1 MRLALAES
9 ASIISPMTQPTRPLI
24 LRLRNW
30 VGDVVL
36 GLPTL
41 QRLADEGFD
50 LRLVGKG
57 WAADLLAGHGWPVA
71 TLQGRFGDRLAQ
83 LRGLRRQAQVDDPG
97 FDRRLNALCLPF
109 SFSSALEF
117 RLAGLRAIGH
127 AHEGRSLLLWRSL
140 QRATGQHELA
150 VYWQLGSALLGQEAP
165 LPTAIG
171 LKTSPAHRAA
181 AAGLRER
188 YGIAPGYIVICP
200 FAGGTFEGLDKTW
213 PLFAEFAARHLPA
226 FGRQVLI
233 CPGPG
238 EEEQARQQFGSAL
251 LLPGVK
257 LGTYA
262 ALLQDAALMI
272 SNDTGPGHI
281 AAAVGTRLLSVL
293 GPTEPGQWGAWGP
306 SVELVRRWPGWPTL
320 AEVSAATERL
330 LAPTLSTPTS
340 P

>member
-1 MRLALAES
+1 M
-9 ASIISPMTQPTRPLI
+9 SPPIRPLI

-41 QRLADEGFD
+41 QRLADAGYD
-50 LRLVGKG
+50 LRLVGKA

-71 TLQGRFGDRLAQ
+71 TLAGRFGDRVTQ
-83 LRGLRRQAQVDDPG
+83 LRSLHGQALIDDPG
-97 FDRRLNALCLPF
+97 CDRRLNALCLPF

-127 AHEGRSLLLWRSL
+127 AHEGRSLLLSRRL
-140 QRATGQHELA
+140 KRVAGQHELA

-165 LPTAIG
+165 LPASID
-171 LKTSPAHRAA
+171 LQPSPAHHGAA
-181 AAGLRER
+181 MALRER
-188 YGIAPGYIVICP
+188 FGIGPGYVVICP
-200 FAGGTFEGLDKTW
+200 FAGGTFEGMDKTW
-213 PLFAEFAARHLPA
+213 PLFADFVAHRLPD
-226 FGRQVLI
+226 FGRKLLI

-238 EEEQARQQFGSAL
+238 EEPLAREQFGRAL
-251 LLPGVK
+251 LLPGVG

-262 ALLQDAALMI
+262 ALLKDAALMI

-281 AAAVGTRLLSVL
+281 AAAVGTPLLSVL
-293 GPTEPGQWGAWGP
+293 GPTDPGQWGAWGP
-306 SVELVRRWPGWPTL
+306 SVSVVRRWPGWPTQD
-320 AEVSAATERL
+320 EVGAATERL

>member
-1 MRLALAES
+1 
-9 ASIISPMTQPTRPLI
+9 MTQPTRPLI

-41 QRLADEGFD
+41 QRLADAGYD
-50 LRLVGKG
+50 LRLIGKG
-57 WAADLLAGHGWPVA
+57 WAADLLAGHGWPVG
-71 TLQGRFGDRLAQ
+71 TLPGRFGERLAQ
-83 LRGLRRQAQVDDPG
+83 LRSLHRQASIDEPG

-117 RLAGLRAIGH
+117 RLAGLHAIGH
-127 AHEGRSLLLWRSL
+127 AHEGRSLLLSRSL
-140 QRATGQHELA
+140 QRMAGQHELA
-150 VYWQLGSALLGQEAP
+150 VYWQLGSALLEQDAP
-165 LPTAIG
+165 LPAAIR
-171 LKTSPAHRAA
+171 LRPSAAHRAA
-181 AAGLRER
+181 ARALRER
-188 YGIAPGYIVICP
+188 FGIAPGYIVICP

-213 PLFAEFAARHLPA
+213 PLFAEFVASQLPD

-238 EEEQARQQFGSAL
+238 EEAQAREQFGSAL
-251 LLPGVK
+251 LLPGVT

-281 AAAVGTRLLSVL
+281 AAAVGTPLLSVL
-293 GPTEPGQWGAWGP
+293 GPTDPGQWGAWGP
-306 SVELVRRWPGWPTL
+306 SVRVVRRWPGWPTL
-320 AEVSAATERL
+320 AEVGAATGQL
-330 LAPTLSTPTS
+330 LAPTLSTPPS

>member
-1 MRLALAES
+1 M
-9 ASIISPMTQPTRPLI
+9 SPPTRPLI

-41 QRLADEGFD
+41 QRLADAGYD

-71 TLQGRFGDRLAQ
+71 ALAGRFGDRVSQ
-83 LRGLRRQAQVDDPG
+83 LRSMRRQALIDDPG
-97 FDRRLNALCLPF
+97 CDQRLNALCLPF

-117 RLAGLRAIGH
+117 RLSGLHAIGH
-127 AHEGRSLLLWRSL
+127 AHEGRSLLLSRRL
-140 QRATGQHELA
+140 KRVAGQHELA

-165 LPTAIG
+165 LPASIALKPSPMHLTAA
-171 LKTSPAHRAA
+171 TA
-181 AAGLRER
+181 LRER
-188 YGIAPGYIVICP
+188 FGIGPGYIMICP
-200 FAGGTFEGLDKTW
+200 FAGGTFEGMDKTW
-213 PLFAEFAARHLPA
+213 PLFADFVARRLPD
-226 FGRQVLI
+226 FGRQLLI

-238 EEEQARQQFGSAL
+238 EETLAREQFGRAL
-251 LLPGVK
+251 LLPGVG

-262 ALLQDAALMI
+262 ALLKDAALMV

-281 AAAVGTRLLSVL
+281 AAAVGTPLLSVL
-293 GPTEPGQWGAWGP
+293 GPTDPSQWGAWGP
-306 SVELVRRWPGWPTL
+306 SVSVVRRWPGWPTQD
-320 AEVSAATERL
+320 EVSAATERL